1 MSKASASGL
10 DPEVLHNLWAALKHE
25 LPYHLGDPAGFR
37 LTGLETL
44 HALREADFK
53 PGKRGKIC

>member
-1 MSKASASGL
+1 MCYTRAYFW
-10 DPEVLHNLWAALKHE
+10 VALNHE

-44 HALREADFK
+44 HAFRKADFTK
-53 PGKRGKIC
+53 GTTRNNLMI